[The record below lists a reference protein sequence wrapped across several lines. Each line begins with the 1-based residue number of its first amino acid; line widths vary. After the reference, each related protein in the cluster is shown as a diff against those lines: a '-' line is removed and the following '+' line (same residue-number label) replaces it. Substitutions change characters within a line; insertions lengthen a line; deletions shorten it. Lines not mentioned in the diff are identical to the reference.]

1 MLRANADGA
10 AATQL
15 LAPSQLAQGAP
26 LKGGVYLRFRV
37 SGSVVVRVS
46 QVRRSNTK
54 GYSSTDLAMGFANV
68 RAGTQKR
75 LGNTVRVSQACARR
89 GDAMLNAVFFD
100 RVPSVARDN
109 EA

>member
-1 MLRANADGA
+1 MAMSLTEAPFGYGAGSPSTNCSADYVGRAQHVSVLRMNADGA

-26 LKGGVYLRFRV
+26 LKGGLYLRFRV
-37 SGSVVVRVS
+37 SGSVV
-46 QVRRSNTK
+46 
-54 GYSSTDLAMGFANV
+54 
-68 RAGTQKR
+68 
-75 LGNTVRVSQACARR
+75 VRVSQACARR

-109 EA
+109 A